1 MVLIRYVNY
10 TAMETP
16 NQIQLT
22 EKDKARY
29 RKEIE
34 KVDLEIEQEIMKRI
48 PDKLDMLMGSSHLD
62 NAQLQL
68 VQDVAKL
75 YQFLSTFPLQS
86 IELRQKILF
95 ALQYFI
101 DPDDEIPDSIP
112 KLGFLDD
119 AAVVRWIVDDIIDD
133 NREIIQA

>member
-1 MVLIRYVNY
+1 
-10 TAMETP
+10 METP

-29 RKEIE
+29 RKDIE
-34 KVDLEIEQEIMKRI
+34 KIDLEIEQEVMKCI
-48 PDKLDMLMGSSHLD
+48 PDKLDLLMGLSHLD

-75 YQFLSTFPLQS
+75 YQFLSTYPIQS
-86 IELRQKILF
+86 IELRKKILF

-101 DPDDEIPDSIP
+101 DPDDDIPDSIP
-112 KLGFLDD
+112 KIGFLDD
-119 AAVVRWIVDDIIDD
+119 AAVVRWIVEDIIDD
-133 NREIIQA
+133 NREIIKA

>member
-1 MVLIRYVNY
+1 
-10 TAMETP
+10 METP

-34 KVDLEIEQEIMKRI
+34 QVDLEIEQEVMKRV
-48 PDKLDMLMGSSHLD
+48 PDKLELLMGSPHLD
-62 NAQLQL
+62 NAQLEL
-68 VQDVAKL
+68 VQNVAKL
-75 YQFLSTFPLQS
+75 YQFLSTCPIQS

-101 DPDDEIPDSIP
+101 DPDDEIPDCIP

-119 AAVVRWIVDDIIDD
+119 AAVVRWIIDDIIDD